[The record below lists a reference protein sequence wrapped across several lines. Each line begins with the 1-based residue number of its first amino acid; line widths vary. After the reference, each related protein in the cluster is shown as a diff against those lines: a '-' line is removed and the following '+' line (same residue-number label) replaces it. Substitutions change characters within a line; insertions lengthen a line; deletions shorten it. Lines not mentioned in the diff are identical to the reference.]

1 MLHRIC
7 SVIVL
12 IFIAFLSVSGCTVHK
27 TPVGPP
33 VITLKTETYVVVQT
47 APDKFTV
54 LTRSKAA
61 MGKSRSAL
69 AAPSSMFA
77 QTNTMAKSGLFNA
90 SNSSTAERVEI
101 NVLRRRSTCVFA
113 RTADL
118 IPAKIPSGY

>member
-7 SVIVL
+7 YVIVL

-54 LTRSKAA
+54 LTRSKTA
-61 MGKSRSAL
+61 M
-69 AAPSSMFA
+69 
-77 QTNTMAKSGLFNA
+77 
-90 SNSSTAERVEI
+90 EEI
-101 NVLRRRSTCVFA
+101 TKRLGCTKQHVCANEYDGEIWTIQRL
-113 RTADL
+113 
-118 IPAKIPSGY
+118 K